1 MEGLPDMS
9 LSFTSCLIGNDL
21 PDSTHFGGIRL
32 GPQTSNLNNRVNQA
46 SLSAEQWTDH
56 YSLAIK
62 FCADVFPAHR
72 CPSLK
77 PFFLSYVIV
86 TNINC

>member
-1 MEGLPDMS
+1 MS

-56 YSLAIK
+56 YSLAI
-62 FCADVFPAHR
+62 
-72 CPSLK
+72 
-77 PFFLSYVIV
+77 
-86 TNINC
+86 